1 VTDSPPTPP
10 DDQPPVPPLP
20 PDDGLRRVLTWT
32 FIALAITLLLAGLGV
47 TLVVYLFDPG
57 A

>member
-1 VTDSPPTPP
+1 VTNPTPP
-10 DDQPPVPPLP
+10 DDRPPAPPLP

-32 FIALAITLLLAGLGV
+32 FVALAITLLLAALGV